1 MTSISLGAH
10 QPSSHWNAA
19 SHIHLHSPE
28 SPSYDTRMNPPSSPL
43 PNPPFSFP
51 AQAPSSTDTSRVP
64 SGIPSNNMSSSSR
77 RGRRQPPASLPSFSF
92 PQAPPEPVSSTSPTT
107 AAAAAGSAPT
117 TKSIPTAPAS
127 PVLVE
132 PAHLNAKGHR
142 RQPSEFLG
150 DASSQVVI
158 SSSKATASTLPH
170 PGPGL
175 TTGPG
180 RGARRH
186 AHRRS
191 QAISS
196 VDLTAV
202 AKAFPPVPV
211 SGSVPTSP
219 ILPFANDKNSKLSSR
234 SFPEMHTA
242 QTSPQRAEQQQQ
254 QQKLQVSPTRRPYKE
269 ESITTAPTTTASEV
283 APVSCRPLSTI
294 SSESSVSTVR
304 PNQIFSDRSGSG
316 QRSGASSPLH
326 NSNEATARPKT
337 AGAQLAMKWKPFGP
351 SSDNNEHTKRP
362 LSASASMALN
372 FSLGNVGRS
381 QDADR
386 TASNSSSSTTNA
398 QAAAPSDQDMEDAET
413 STLTQRTAHE
423 RKPSKK
429 EKKKRSWAGILI
441 RKGKKR
447 SSKKSR
453 KSPTPPPMLTRTN
466 SELGSMYS
474 VDFDHDNTIVIR
486 TPTAQNAPRSHPQ
499 SGEPATSTDNS
510 LEKAWKPKSFYEQ
523 QSNPDIFSPVI
534 DLDAALGPFNTPEMG
549 AERNITS
556 GFMIASKRM
565 YSGGRRGEFVGPEMR
580 YHRRAES
587 APEMPPFD
595 RSFLGASRFGLST
608 AMENPD
614 VFDEEEEDAF
624 LAQNDDQANQ
634 KNAESSEADDDAA
647 ENGSSSSSEEE
658 EEDEEDSDVEEAGL
672 GIQVV
677 DSSNLPD
684 LYPASVESRPS
695 TAQVITPRTPYA
707 HAIDFESQSQRSNSN
722 STTYHHPGSI
732 GIVGSDSGQASPRNF
747 DEKRP
752 STSPEFIYNISNAT
766 NLTPIPAIIPP
777 VPMIP
782 QAFPSPAPSSTS
794 FDVPR
799 LNTASS
805 SMTDR
810 HHSSGS
816 VYSGEPGS
824 DYLQNS
830 SEDVPSLTSSA
841 STMTGNIP
849 RLPSAIYGRIPG
861 DRAASFSH
869 VLQLNSAAN
878 SASSNGHSNNNR
890 PSSSKRASLVS
901 FSRLVGANSERSKLS
916 HEEKAPMDESE
927 KRKKKGLR
935 ITRLMQFWKVKDK
948 R

>member
-1 MTSISLGAH
+1 MTSISLTAH
-10 QPSSHWNAA
+10 QPSHWNNPGNV
-19 SHIHLHSPE
+19 HMHSRDT
-28 SPSYDTRMNPPSSPL
+28 PSYDTRTIPSAPL

-51 AQAPSSTDTSRVP
+51 AQPSID
-64 SGIPSNNMSSSSR
+64 NMSSSSR
-77 RGRRQPPASLPSFSF
+77 RTRRQPPAALPSFSF
-92 PQAPPEPVSSTSPTT
+92 PQAPSDSTASSAITSTAAPVS
-107 AAAAAGSAPT
+107 
-117 TKSIPTAPAS
+117 PA
-127 PVLVE
+127 LVE
-132 PAHLNAKGHR
+132 PAQQGTIGHR
-142 RQPSEFLG
+142 RLPSELLG
-150 DASSQVVI
+150 DVSSQTAV
-158 SSSKATASTLPH
+158 SSNNNNNTMMAPSTLPH

-175 TTGPG
+175 AAGPG
-180 RGARRH
+180 RGVRRH

-211 SGSVPTSP
+211 SGSVLTSP
-219 ILPFANDKNSKLSSR
+219 ILPFASDRNSKLSSR
-234 SFPEMHTA
+234 SFPDMHTA
-242 QTSPQRAEQQQQ
+242 QTSPRRSEQP
-254 QQKLQVSPTRRPYKE
+254 SRND
-269 ESITTAPTTTASEV
+269 EV
-283 APVSCRPLSTI
+283 TEVPVTLRRPLSTI

-304 PNQIFSDRSGSG
+304 PNQTFSDRSGSG
-316 QRSGASSPLH
+316 QRSGASSPH
-326 NSNEATARPKT
+326 NDTSTRPKT
-337 AGAQLAMKWKPFGP
+337 AGAQLAMKWMTSSP
-351 SSDNNEHTKRP
+351 SNENEQTKRP
-362 LSASASMALN
+362 LSACASIALN
-372 FSLGNVGRS
+372 FNL
-381 QDADR
+381 
-386 TASNSSSSTTNA
+386 TNTHRGQEPEDMSA
-398 QAAAPSDQDMEDAET
+398 TNGPDTSDPETEDAET

-429 EKKKRSWAGILI
+429 QKKKRSWTGILT

-453 KSPTPPPMLTRTN
+453 KAPTPPPMLTRTN

-474 VDFDHDNTIVIR
+474 VDFDQDNTIVIR
-486 TPTAQNAPRSHPQ
+486 TPTAQNAPRGQPSNE
-499 SGEPATSTDNS
+499 SSSTDNS
-510 LEKAWKPKSFYEQ
+510 LENAWKPKSFYEQ

-549 AERNITS
+549 PERNIAS

-565 YSGGRRGEFVGPEMR
+565 YSGGRRSEFVGPEMR

-595 RSFLGASRFGLST
+595 RSFLGTSRFGLST

-624 LAQNDDQANQ
+624 LAQNDDQSK
-634 KNAESSEADDDAA
+634 KNTDSSK
-647 ENGSSSSSEEE
+647 GSASVSESSSED
-658 EEDEEDSDVEEAGL
+658 DESDGEEAGL

-677 DSSNLPD
+677 DSSNPPD

-695 TAQVITPRTPYA
+695 TAQIITPRTPYA

-722 STTYHHPGSI
+722 STTYHSGSI
-732 GIVGSDSGQASPRNF
+732 GIVGSDSGQTSPRNF

-752 STSPEFIYNISNAT
+752 STSPEFIYNPSNAT
-766 NLTPIPAIIPP
+766 NLTPSPANIPP

-782 QAFPSPAPSSTS
+782 QAFPSPSPSSIS

-805 SMTDR
+805 SFTDR

-824 DYLQNS
+824 DYLHNS

-849 RLPSAIYGRIPG
+849 RLPSTVYGRNLG

-869 VLQLNSAAN
+869 VLHL
-878 SASSNGHSNNNR
+878 SSDNKTVSSNNR

-901 FSRLVGANSERSKLS
+901 FSRLVGATSERSKLS
-916 HEEKAPMDESE
+916 HEEKAPMDEPD
-927 KRKKKGLR
+927 KRKKKGHR
-935 ITRLMQFWKVKDK
+935 ITRLIQFWKVKDK
-948 R
+948 